1 MELSEEISIDYY
13 VNYKNKLQSII
24 NNLNQNNLI
33 QLFDIIQTE
42 LPNVLY
48 SKNKNGYFI
57 DIKQLPHS
65 LIAKLE
71 EQCVEF
77 TNNS

>member
-1 MELSEEISIDYY
+1 METPIEISIDYY
-13 VNYKNKLQSII
+13 VNCKNKLQSII

-42 LPNVLY
+42 LPNVQF

-57 DIKQLPHS
+57 DIKQLPNN
-65 LIAKLE
+65 LITKLE
-71 EQCVEF
+71 DKCAEF
-77 TNNS
+77 ANTV

>member
-1 MELSEEISIDYY
+1 MEASNEISIDYY

-24 NNLNQNNLI
+24 NDLNQDNLI
-33 QLFDIIQTE
+33 QLFDIIQSE
-42 LPNVLY
+42 LPNVQY

-65 LIAKLE
+65 LIIKLDAK
-71 EQCVEF
+71 CTEF
-77 TNNS
+77 TQ